1 MAKVG
6 ADFVWRMEAVLDTY
20 AEPYNALRPV
30 VCFDEKSVQ
39 LLDHIAPPLPPAPGL
54 PARVDYEYK
63 RCGTVNMFVAVEPLT
78 GKRTLTVTD
87 KRGNAEFTEQ
97 MQALD
102 LRYPEAE
109 KIRVVLDNLSTHS
122 PAAFYQYLTPEEAR
136 RLTQRF
142 EWVYTPKH
150 ASWLNSAEIEWSV
163 LARQC
168 LGQRLASK
176 EILERVI
183 KAWETERNERCVKVN
198 WLFNTKEA
206 RVKLVSYYPKR
217 E

>member
-1 MAKVG
+1 
-6 ADFVWRMEAVLDTY
+6 METVLDTY
-20 AEPYNALRPV
+20 AAPYDPLRPV

-39 LLDHIAPPLPPAPGL
+39 LLDHITEPLPVAPGL

-63 RCGTVNMFVAVEPLT
+63 RCGTVNMFVAFEPLT
-78 GKRTLTVTD
+78 GQRTITVTE

-109 KIRVVLDNLSTHS
+109 KIRVILDNLSTHS
-122 PAAFYQYLTPEEAR
+122 PAAFYQHLPPEDAR
-136 RLTQRF
+136 RLTERF

-176 EILERVI
+176 EILEQAV
-183 KAWETERNERCVKVN
+183 KAWEVDRNAREVKVN
-198 WLFNTKEA
+198 WLFNTKQA
-206 RVKLVSYYPKR
+206 RVKLSSHYPKQ